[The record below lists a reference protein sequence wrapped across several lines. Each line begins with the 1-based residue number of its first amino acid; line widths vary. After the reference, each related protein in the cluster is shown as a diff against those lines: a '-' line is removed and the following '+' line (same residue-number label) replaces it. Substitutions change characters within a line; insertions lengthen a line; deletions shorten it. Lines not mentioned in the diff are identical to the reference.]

1 MGDFTQDDSRQRLL
15 TQHRVPWLKQ
25 CSHAKQCL
33 PDIVT
38 PCWSKNCRYESSLRH
53 RRNLTL
59 VKFICKQCQSSCSG
73 SLLCTRIWVHAMIG
87 LLKKPLSICQSGWKE
102 IQNAP
107 PVIFL
112 LVAQNIACENI
123 CFSSLFAAGDFSR
136 RKMSVTQRQKFPPD
150 DANIFINIYII
161 NLAVMGF

>member
-1 MGDFTQDDSRQRLL
+1 MGDFTEDDSRQRLL

-59 VKFICKQCQSSCSG
+59 VKSVCETAPK
-73 SLLCTRIWVHAMIG
+73 SLLPSSTDILLARHAILLREAGTRDEPLKCPRGRLVHAMIG
-87 LLKKPLSICQSGWKE
+87 LLKKPLSICQSDWRKTRSVF
-102 IQNAP
+102 
-107 PVIFL
+107 PVILRVRWGPRTRITAL
-112 LVAQNIACENI
+112 L
-123 CFSSLFAAGDFSR
+123 R
-136 RKMSVTQRQKFPPD
+136 RR
-150 DANIFINIYII
+150 Y
-161 NLAVMGF
+161 